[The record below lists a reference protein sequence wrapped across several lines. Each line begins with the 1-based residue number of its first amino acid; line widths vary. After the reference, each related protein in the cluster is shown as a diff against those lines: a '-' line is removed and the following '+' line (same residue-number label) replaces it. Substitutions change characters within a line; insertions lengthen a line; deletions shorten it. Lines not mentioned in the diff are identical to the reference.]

1 MKKLVTIVALGAL
14 LVGLVAPPAHAHG
27 GAALALA
34 AFTAFNLL
42 FLPFALAATVLA
54 PPVYAPP
61 VVFPSPAFVSRPV
74 APGVVFARPAI
85 VSSPVATPASNPR
98 AWTAPAASAVSREV
112 VYAHGRYVLFGDG
125 VSQPFQWIWVPNP
138 PPAGSAPGF

>member
-1 MKKLVTIVALGAL
+1 MKKLVAIVALGAL
-14 LVGLVAPPAHAHG
+14 LVGLAAPPAHAHG

-42 FLPFALAATVLA
+42 FLPFALAAAVLA

-61 VVFPSPAFVSRPV
+61 VLFASPV
-74 APGVVFARPAI
+74 APAVVVARPAI
-85 VSSPVATPASNPR
+85 IANPVALTPTANAR
-98 AWTAPAASAVSREV
+98 VWTAPAPPAISREV

-125 VSQPFQWIWVPNP
+125 VSRPFQWIWVPNSP
-138 PPAGSAPGF
+138 PPGSAPGF

>member
-1 MKKLVTIVALGAL
+1 MKKLVAIVALGAL

-42 FLPFALAATVLA
+42 FLPFALAAAILT

-61 VVFPSPAFVSRPV
+61 AVFPSPAVISRPV
-74 APGVVFARPAI
+74 AFAPA
-85 VSSPVATPASNPR
+85 VNARAWPAPATPAL
-98 AWTAPAASAVSREV
+98 SREV
-112 VYAHGRYVLFGDG
+112 VYAHGRYVLYGDG
-125 VSQPFQWIWVPNP
+125 VSRPFQWIWVPNP
-138 PPAGSAPGF
+138 PPPGSAPGH